1 MFLSV
6 DTDNFD
12 PLNIIIS
19 NKTKN
24 NIMNNSD
31 FLRICY
37 SDEDMY
43 TNGLYISFK
52 LNKITIE
59 KYFDKIKCNYQ
70 KCKKNDEIID
80 KILNIEKNILKK
92 VCINNNIP
100 IYRIEEQLKNN
111 FIKIFPSTYQNLG
124 SFNELHFLLKIS
136 GIWST
141 DSIKKRGLTFRFFI
155 INKMLFL

>member
-59 KYFDKIKCNYQ
+59 KYFDKIK
-70 KCKKNDEIID
+70 
-80 KILNIEKNILKK
+80 
-92 VCINNNIP
+92 
-100 IYRIEEQLKNN
+100 
-111 FIKIFPSTYQNLG
+111 
-124 SFNELHFLLKIS
+124 
-136 GIWST
+136 
-141 DSIKKRGLTFRFFI
+141 
-155 INKMLFL
+155 